1 MLTLTSLLNFPSS
14 LADRLA
20 ASLLINDT
28 FTSHYLTTNR
38 HRLAESYDIVTK
50 FLKYHQIP
58 YRQSNAAF
66 FLWIRLGAATADR
79 KATDDEILAKL
90 RDQKVY
96 IAAGYAY
103 ASEESGWFRMVF
115 AHPRDILEEGLKR
128 MLQALAS

>member
-1 MLTLTSLLNFPSS
+1 M
-14 LADRLA
+14 
-20 ASLLINDT
+20 NDT

-38 HRLAESYDIVTK
+38 QRLTESYDFVTT
-50 FLKYHQIP
+50 FLKSHRIP
-58 YRQSNAAF
+58 YCQSNAAF
-66 FLWIRLGAATADR
+66 FLWIRLGAATADT

-90 RDQKVY
+90 RDQRVY

-115 AHPRDILEEGLKR
+115 AHPRDVLEEGLKR